1 MMRINLLPPETL
13 DRRRAEKRIGYV
25 VVAAIGIAI
34 LLAGVWGFAYMQLK
48 NKEKELASI
57 QQQVASATAQAD
69 QLKVFEDRATDLG
82 TRRAIVAQA
91 FAGRRDWAKLL
102 HEISLVLPEDVWA
115 QAITAGESEGLVL
128 TGYAVD
134 TPDDNPDLG
143 HKSIAKTL
151 VRLADLEQLSD
162 VWLTSSS
169 KVLFLEQDAIQF
181 TITAKVDTPSAEGG
195 TQ

>member
-1 MMRINLLPPETL
+1 MRINLLPPETL

-25 VVAAIGIAI
+25 VVAAIGVAI
-34 LLAGVWGFAYMQLK
+34 VLAAVWGYGYMQLQA
-48 NKEKELASI
+48 KEKELADI
-57 QQQVASATAQAD
+57 EQQVASANARAA
-69 QLKVFEDRATDLG
+69 QLKVFEDRETDLNA
-82 TRRAIVAQA
+82 RRTIVAQA
-91 FAGRRDWAKLL
+91 FAGRRDWARLL

-115 QAITAGESEGLVL
+115 QAMTVGEAEGLTL

-169 KVLFLEQDAIQF
+169 KVLFLEKDAIQF
-181 TITAKVDTPSAEGG
+181 SITAKVDNPAAQGG